1 MYMASGMASCTW
13 RESIQTTKAAAP
25 SGLAAPASTPAYS
38 TWRVAVAGRAAVVV
52 AVPSSVRV
60 AAGEE
65 A

>member
-1 MYMASGMASCTW
+1 MYMFSGMEVCTAA
-13 RESIQTTKAAAP
+13 ESIQVMKALAP

-38 TWRVAVAGRAAVVV
+38 TWRVEVARRAAVVE
-52 AVPSSVRV
+52 AEPSAVRV